1 MTVVMKWVRSTR
13 VSAIVPFIQLRGV
26 IGKEL
31 TIKAKREQPPSQE
44 KIKILSDKKKKENL
58 FRRDL
63 CVDTV
68 RL

>member
-44 KIKILSDKKKKENL
+44 KIKILSEKKKENL